1 MTGVNVAADHDAEG
15 VPRSGGTVNTSLH
28 QLTVVPLAGATKH
41 WRDLAACR
49 GEDTDLFYPG
59 EHDPQLEAK
68 AFCRACP
75 VQVECLEYALAENI
89 QHGIWGGLAINARRE
104 IRKQRY
110 RAQQAQVRAVRDA
123 AAPAL
128 PALSSRAAHP

>member
-28 QLTVVPLAGATKH
+28 QLTVVPPAGATN
-41 WRDLAACR
+41 WRQHAACR
-49 GEDTDLFYPG
+49 GEDTELFYPG

-68 AFCRACP
+68 AFCRICP
-75 VQVECLEYALAENI
+75 VRVECLEYALAENI

-110 RAQQAQVRAVRDA
+110 RAGQAQVRAVRDA

-128 PALSSRAAHP
+128 PARLSRAAHP